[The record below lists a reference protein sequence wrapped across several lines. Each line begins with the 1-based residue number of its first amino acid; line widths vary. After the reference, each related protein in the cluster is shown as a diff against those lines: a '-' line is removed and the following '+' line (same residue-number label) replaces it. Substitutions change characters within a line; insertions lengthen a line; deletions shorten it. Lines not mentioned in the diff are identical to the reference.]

1 MLVLQVYP
9 DSDILQMWKCTG
21 EDLPDFLASLAD
33 DAASK
38 GQRAN
43 DSAHEH
49 ANGQLDSEL
58 HHAHLPALP
67 MKLNARSANPVLD
80 VLKKIDHHK
89 SVIQYLDQTI
99 KQNHQFMLLHAT
111 ARYKTPEDVLSDSTM
126 TPSQVRQQVE
136 DCLRLTKVRNVSA
149 A

>member
-1 MLVLQVYP
+1 MYP
-9 DSDILQMWKCTG
+9 DADILQMWKSTG
-21 EDLPDFLASLAD
+21 EDLPEFLISLAD

-38 GQRAN
+38 RRPSSESPLEQIN
-43 DSAHEH
+43 
-49 ANGQLDSEL
+49 LDLEIHS
-58 HHAHLPALP
+58 AHLPALP

-89 SVIQYLDQTI
+89 SVIQYLDRTI
-99 KQNHQFMLLHAT
+99 KQNHQFMMLHAA
-111 ARYKTPEDVLSDSTM
+111 ARYKAPEDVLCDSTM

-149 A
+149 S